1 MTRRT
6 SLQDDGFSARLHLCA
21 VLAGGV
27 RALSRAS
34 GVSEAMVYRYLAGHC
49 DITRGA
55 LLALARAGGVPA
67 GWLVAGDEGP

>member
-1 MTRRT
+1 MTRT
-6 SLQDDGFSARLHLCA
+6 SPLRDDGFAHRLRHAAAL
-21 VLAGGV
+21 VGGV

-55 LLALARAGGVPA
+55 LLALARAAGVPA
-67 GWLVAGDEGP
+67 GWLLAGDEGR